1 MTEEFIVDFLFIYKK
16 VNLCFRLNFRVKFEN
31 ERVVGE
37 GFVREFFSILM
48 GICLKWFLFG

>member
-1 MTEEFIVDFLFIYKK
+1 MTEEFIVDVLFIYKK

-48 GICLKWFLFG
+48 GFV